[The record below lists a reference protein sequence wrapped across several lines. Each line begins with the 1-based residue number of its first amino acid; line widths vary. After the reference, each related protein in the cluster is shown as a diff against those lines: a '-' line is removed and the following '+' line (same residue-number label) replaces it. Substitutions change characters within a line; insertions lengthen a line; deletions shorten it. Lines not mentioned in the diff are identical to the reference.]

1 MNRDQDAQGGFI
13 TSPNRTRPIASRLDG
28 SGGTSSARGRVN
40 LGAMPPGYSRIGR
53 GAWSGNDVPA
63 DYTPGR
69 ASQDTKDV
77 MLAGDTEG
85 DPFRAMIAVE
95 QQLGIA
101 ADAIGGVIGRLA
113 EEEKAAAKKAAAESA
128 TNPPVEAAQPTS
140 PLGPDNA
147 VRQILEGVAA
157 GSEDV
162 PTEDAAAEPLA
173 PVAAGPFDNL
183 AQQVRDAAL
192 ASTPAEAAA

>member
-1 MNRDQDAQGGFI
+1 M
-13 TSPNRTRPIASRLDG
+13 
-28 SGGTSSARGRVN
+28 N
-40 LGAMPPGYSRIGR
+40 LGVMPPGYSRLNR
-53 GAWSGNDVPA
+53 GGSSGNDIPA

-113 EEEKAAAKKAAAESA
+113 EEEKAAAKKAAAEKA
-128 TNPPVEAAQPTS
+128 GNAPAEAAQPTC

-162 PTEDAAAEPLA
+162 PTEDAAAEPLV

-183 AQQVRDAAL
+183 AQQVRAAAL
-192 ASTPAEAAA
+192 ADTPAEAAA